1 MALFDVPFSYYLTN
15 DMTKSLV
22 LHDKNNTVYM
32 FVETYASTNY
42 PGWDL
47 SSTFHLV
54 SGTFCSHA
62 ALPSAAPF
70 QDLRLPI
77 VVPSI
82 QNSLWLLCT
91 KVWLICDHYWLD
103 QKALITAM
111 LFTKKR
117 KYRTPKNRKR
127 RGYAALSDNDDDDD
141 TMSSGNAA
149 MNGSALLKLGN
160 DTSTLELCARMCDP

>member
-1 MALFDVPFSYYLTN
+1 MALFDVPFSYYLTS

-82 QNSLWLLCT
+82 QNSLWLLCK

-111 LFTKKR
+111 LFKQKGNTGHPR
-117 KYRTPKNRKR
+117 I
-127 RGYAALSDNDDDDD
+127 
-141 TMSSGNAA
+141 GNAEA
-149 MNGSALLKLGN
+149 MLLWV
-160 DTSTLELCARMCDP
+160 TMTMMTILCRVAMQQWMVRHCWN